1 MKDDAFELY
10 WQSHRR
16 ELLSKN
22 KEYREIEE
30 SYKMR
35 TGFDWL
41 LWAVPLVC
49 GILAFKLVAGAN
61 EILNWLI
68 SAAVVIVTFLL
79 CVWIKA
85 ALSGHRSLSEVEED
99 VKKQAYEEFKHR
111 LNQS

>member
-41 LWAVPLVC
+41 LWAVA
-49 GILAFKLVAGAN
+49 AFDGNPGMWAEKRCSYGQ
-61 EILNWLI
+61 
-68 SAAVVIVTFLL
+68 LL
-79 CVWIKA
+79 
-85 ALSGHRSLSEVEED
+85 
-99 VKKQAYEEFKHR
+99 
-111 LNQS
+111 

>member
-16 ELLSKN
+16 EFLSKN
-22 KEYREIEE
+22 QEYREIEE

-61 EILNWLI
+61 EILNWLL

-79 CVWIKA
+79 CVWPKA
-85 ALSGHRSLSEVEED
+85 TLSGHRSLSEVEED

-111 LNQS
+111 LNRS

>member
-1 MKDDAFELY
+1 VKDDAFELH

-35 TGFDWL
+35 TGFDGL

-61 EILNWLI
+61 EILNWLL
-68 SAAVVIVTFLL
+68 SAAVVIVTVFLFV
-79 CVWIKA
+79 CVKTTH
-85 ALSGHRSLSEVEED
+85 SGHRSLSEVEED

>member
-16 ELLSKN
+16 EFLSKN
-22 KEYREIEE
+22 QEYREIEE

-49 GILAFKLVAGAN
+49 GILAFKLFAGAN
-61 EILNWLI
+61 EILNWLL

-79 CVWIKA
+79 CVWTKA
-85 ALSGHRSLSEVEED
+85 TLSGHRSLSEVEED

-111 LNQS
+111 LNRS

>member
-10 WQSHRR
+10 WQSHRH

-22 KEYREIEE
+22 QEYREIEE

-49 GILAFKLVAGAN
+49 GIIAFKLVDGAN
-61 EILNWLI
+61 EILNWLL

-79 CVWIKA
+79 CVWTKA
-85 ALSGHRSLSEVEED
+85 TLSGHRSLSEVEED
-99 VKKQAYEEFKHR
+99 VKKQAYEEFKRR